1 MTYVVAKE
9 KKKRILAKKTQ
20 DGSCVCCLAT
30 SECFIY
36 LIFLPESFYFYL
48 FIFSVV

>member
-9 KKKRILAKKTQ
+9 KKMYIGKKTQ
-20 DGSCVCCLAT
+20 DWSCVCCLAT